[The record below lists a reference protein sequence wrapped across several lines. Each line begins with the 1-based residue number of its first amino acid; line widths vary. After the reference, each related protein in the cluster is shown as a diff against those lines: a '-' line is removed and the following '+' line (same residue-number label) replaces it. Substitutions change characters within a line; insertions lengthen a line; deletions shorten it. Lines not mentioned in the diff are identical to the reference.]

1 MTGGLTMKR
10 IALAVLALVVG
21 FGIYGW
27 AQVVPAPSV
36 PPGVLTGADIGF
48 RVENTEP
55 NRVVGR
61 LMVRLNGRWVEAQFA
76 NPRRVF
82 PLQAK

>member
-1 MTGGLTMKR
+1 MTMKR
-10 IALAVLALVVG
+10 IALVVLALVVG

-27 AQVVPAPSV
+27 AQVVPAPSI

-48 RVENTEP
+48 RVESTEP
-55 NRVVGR
+55 NRAVGR
-61 LMVRLNGRWVEAQFA
+61 LMVRVNGRWGEAQFA
-76 NPRRVF
+76 NPGKVF